1 MNGHPDPTGR
11 FADRADDY
19 VRGRP
24 GYPAALFD
32 QIVRLAA
39 LAPGA
44 RIADLGAGTGLSSEP
59 WLERGF
65 AVDAVE
71 PEAAMREAAQA
82 LLGGRPGFRAVA
94 GRAEATGLAA
104 ASVDLVFAAQ
114 AFHWFDPQRTRVE
127 LRRILRPGGAVALV
141 WNARRAAGTPLA
153 VAYEALLDRFGTD
166 YHQVGHRG
174 VDPERLAAFF
184 GGPFESQRFD
194 NHQDLD
200 LAGLRARL
208 LSSSYVPAAG
218 QPGHDAMLEAL
229 RELFDAHQGGG
240 RVRLDYD
247 CELFFRRL
255 DERRGAG

>member
-1 MNGHPDPTGR
+1 MSERPDPAGR

-24 GYPAALFD
+24 GYPAELFD
-32 QIVRLAA
+32 ELTRLAG

-44 RIADLGAGTGLSSEP
+44 RIADVGAGTGLSSEP
-59 WLERGF
+59 WLARGF

-71 PEAAMREAAQA
+71 PEAAMREAALA
-82 LLGGRPGFRAVA
+82 RLGGHPGFRAIA
-94 GRAEATGLAA
+94 GHAEATGLAA

-114 AFHWFDPQRTRVE
+114 AFHWFDPERARAE
-127 LRRILRPGGAVALV
+127 LRRILRPEGGVALV
-141 WNARRAAGTPLA
+141 WNARRAAGSPIA

-174 VDPERLAAFF
+174 VEPARLAAFF
-184 GGPFESQRFD
+184 GGPFTTLHFD

-218 QPGHDAMLEAL
+218 QAGHDAMLRAL
-229 RELFDAHQGGG
+229 EELFDAHQSGG

-247 CELFFRRL
+247 CELFFGRL
-255 DERRGAG
+255 AAERLAG